1 VPVDLFALGVPAPDD
16 LPQPV
21 TTADHLPTPVSA
33 GDRVWTEEQ
42 RQAIERRG
50 GDLLLDAAAGSGKT
64 SVLVERFVRAVLEDG
79 VAVGEILTITF
90 TEKAAAE
97 LRDRIRLRL
106 RELGAD
112 EAARATE
119 TAFISTIHGF
129 CARVLRAHALA
140 AGLDPRF
147 EVLDRE
153 RCDPLAAGAFDD
165 ALSGL
170 ADDEGPALIELI
182 AAYTVPTLRVAIL
195 SAHEQLRSGGALAP
209 TLPAVGPLPGSEV
222 TATLHRAATVL
233 ARELGE
239 IDSPSGK
246 VVEALDRV
254 QRALTLGDPAA
265 VWPAE
270 LGGLMP
276 ARGGAALSTDACEAY
291 REALGEFRAAAAAHA
306 AVGVRDLL
314 DGLLGRFSTGYA
326 AAKAAVSGVDF
337 TDLELFT
344 RRLLAEDGELRE
356 RYRDRFA
363 AIMVDELQDTNRVQ
377 LELIESIAHENL
389 FTVGDAQQSIYGFRH
404 ADVELFRGR
413 GRRLAR
419 TGARETLRTNFRTR
433 PEIIDV
439 LNPAFAEAMGDDY
452 TPLRAGREPVGDDR
466 PHVELL
472 IADKGA
478 DWDLEGLASPWR
490 LAEARALARRVARLV
505 GDGAAPGEIVVLLRA
520 STDMRAYERALES
533 EGLATYVI
541 GGRGYWSHPQVLDLV
556 AYLRALANPRDEEP
570 LYGVLVSP
578 LVGLSL
584 DGLVILAA
592 AARRRGRDPWS
603 VLREGPP
610 AWEGI
615 DEADVSRLSRFAQW
629 FAGERARAARAGID
643 ELIDRALTLTG
654 YDLTMLALPGGRR
667 RLANV
672 RKLMR
677 LGRDHEAAHGPDL
690 RGFLALLADREAGRA
705 PENRE
710 GEAPVEG
717 EGLDAIR
724 LMTIHRAKGLEFP
737 IVCVADLGRSP
748 RPPSAILRVSDDGRL
763 GLRLAR
769 AGAGGRESALDYTAI
784 GDEVR
789 AAEEAEERRLFY
801 VAMTRA
807 RERLLLS
814 GAARLEGW
822 SEGNAKRVGGGP
834 IAWIAPA
841 FVPELGEVVTAGG
854 GDVHC
859 GEGQITV
866 TLEVPEDGEADGHGV
881 VVQSKV
887 PVPVVV
893 AVTGAVPAAAVPAPP
908 VDAPADPAFVPPPP
922 ALDTLS
928 YSALA
933 EYDRCGYRFYA
944 ERVLGLPGGEADGD
958 GDGDGDV
965 TTDVAAAAAAID
977 PADRHRGRRRGIL
990 AHALLER
997 LNFRRPVVASTDV
1010 VGAAAVRAGLTPRP
1024 GPAELDGLAVL
1035 VRRFAESPLCA
1046 RLGECIEVRREA
1058 RFAFPLDDDPRHPLV
1073 VGALDVLAREAGS
1086 GHERALV
1093 VDYKTD
1099 RLPRGFDPAAIVARD
1114 YAGQQLVYAI
1124 AALHA
1129 GAESVEVIHCFLEA
1143 PESPVSAHFTRAE
1156 LPQLRER
1163 LRARAAGVIARRFP
1177 VAPDPHRRLCAG
1189 CPAQGGL
1196 CSWPVQLTRRE
1207 SADTLF

>member
-1 VPVDLFALGVPAPDD
+1 MTTTSRGTVGVGQRA
-16 LPQPV
+16 
-21 TTADHLPTPVSA
+21 
-33 GDRVWTEEQ
+33 WTDEQ
-42 RQAIERRG
+42 RRAIERRG
-50 GDLLLDAAAGSGKT
+50 GDLLLDASAGSGKT

-112 EAARATE
+112 DAARATE

-129 CARVLRAHALA
+129 CARVLRTHALA

-195 SAHEQLRSGGALAP
+195 SAHEQLRSAGALAP
-209 TLPAVGPLPGSEV
+209 TLPGVGPLPGAEV
-222 TATLHRAATVL
+222 TVALHRAATAF

-239 IDSPSGK
+239 IKSPAGK

-254 QRALTLGDPAA
+254 QRALTLSDPAA

-270 LGGLMP
+270 LGGLVP
-276 ARGGAALSTDACEAY
+276 ARGGAALCTDACEVY
-291 REALGEFRAAAAAHA
+291 REALADFRAAAAAHA

-314 DGLLGRFSTGYA
+314 DALLGRFSAGYA
-326 AAKAAVSGVDF
+326 AAKVAVSGVDF
-337 TDLELFT
+337 NDLELFT
-344 RRLLAEDGELRE
+344 RRLLAQDGELRE

-377 LELIESIAHENL
+377 LELIESIARENL

-404 ADVELFRGR
+404 ADVELFRAR
-413 GRRLAR
+413 GRRLAL

-439 LNPAFAEAMGDDY
+439 LNPAFTEAMGDDY
-452 TPLRAGREPVGDDR
+452 TPLRAGREPAGDDR

-490 LAEARALARRVARLV
+490 LAEARALARRVAVLV

-592 AARRRGRDPWS
+592 DARRRGGDPWR
-603 VLREGPP
+603 VLREGPA

-615 DEADVSRLSRFAQW
+615 GEADVSRLSGFVRW
-629 FAGERARAARAGID
+629 FAGERDRAARVGID

-748 RPPSAILRVSDDGRL
+748 RPPSAVLRVSDAPFGAPGGRL

-769 AGAGGRESALDYTAI
+769 AGAGGRESALEYTAI

-814 GAARLEGW
+814 GAARVQGW
-822 SEGNAKRVGGGP
+822 PEGNPKRVGGGP

-841 FVPELGEVVTAGG
+841 FVPDLGEVVAAGG
-854 GDVHC
+854 GDVRC
-859 GEGQITV
+859 GEGRLTV
-866 TLEVPEDGEADGHGV
+866 AVEVPEDGEAGAGGGV
-881 VVQSKV
+881 PSSAD
-887 PVPVVV
+887 PGPPDV
-893 AVTGAVPAAAVPAPP
+893 APATIDAPLAVAPAPG
-908 VDAPADPAFVPPPP
+908 
-922 ALDTLS
+922 LDTLS

-933 EYDRCGYRFYA
+933 EYDRCSYRFYA
-944 ERVLGLPGGEADGD
+944 ERVLGLPGGEADAGD
-958 GDGDGDV
+958 
-965 TTDVAAAAAAID
+965 DVAGPTEAIE

-997 LNFRRPVVASTDV
+997 LNFHRPVVASTDV
-1010 VGAAAVRAGLTPRP
+1010 VGAAAVRAGLTPVP
-1024 GPAELDGLAVL
+1024 GPAELDGLAAL

-1046 RLGECIEVRREA
+1046 RLGDCTEVRREQ

-1073 VGALDVLAREAGS
+1073 VGALDVLAREADSDS
-1086 GHERALV
+1086 GRERALV

-1099 RLPRGFDPAAIVARD
+1099 RLPRGVDPAAIVARD

-1124 AALHA
+1124 AALHS
-1129 GAESVEVIHCFLEA
+1129 GAEAVEVIHCFLEA
-1143 PESPVSAHFTRAE
+1143 PGSPVSAHFTRAE
-1156 LPQLRER
+1156 LPQLRAR
-1163 LRARAAGVIARRFP
+1163 LRARAAGVIERRFP

-1196 CSWPVQLTRRE
+1196 CSWPVELTRRE

>member
-1 VPVDLFALGVPAPDD
+1 VVP
-16 LPQPV
+16 
-21 TTADHLPTPVSA
+21 TADHLSTPASA
-33 GDRVWTEEQ
+33 GQRVWTEEQ

-112 EAARATE
+112 DAARATE
-119 TAFISTIHGF
+119 SAFISTIHGF

-147 EVLDRE
+147 EVLDRD

-165 ALSGL
+165 ALQGL
-170 ADDEGPALIELI
+170 ADDDGPALIELI
-182 AAYTVPTLRVAIL
+182 AAYTVPTLRVAIM
-195 SAHEQLRSGGALAP
+195 SVHEQLRSGGALAP
-209 TLPAVGPLPGSEV
+209 ALPAVGPLPGAEV
-222 TATLHRAATVL
+222 TTTLHRAAAVL

-239 IDSPSGK
+239 IDSPAGK
-246 VVEALDRV
+246 VVEALERV
-254 QRALTLGDPAA
+254 QRSLALGDPAA

-270 LGGLMP
+270 LGGLVL
-276 ARGGAALSTDACEAY
+276 ARSGGALSTDACGAY
-291 REALGEFRAAAAAHA
+291 SEALGKFRAAAAAHA
-306 AVGVRDLL
+306 AAGVRDLL
-314 DGLLGRFSTGYA
+314 DALLSRFSAGYA
-326 AAKAAVSGVDF
+326 AAKTAVSGVDF

-344 RRLLAEDGELRE
+344 RRLLAQDGELRE

-404 ADVELFRGR
+404 ADVELFRAR
-413 GRRLAR
+413 GQRLAQ

-439 LNPAFAEAMGDDY
+439 LNPAFAQAMGDDY
-452 TPLRAGREPVGDDR
+452 TPLRAGRDPAGSDAPR
-466 PHVELL
+466 VELL

-478 DWDLEGLASPWR
+478 DWNLEGLASPWR
-490 LAEARALARRVARLV
+490 LAEARALARRVAVLV
-505 GDGAAPGEIVVLLRA
+505 GDGTAPGEIVVLLRA

-541 GGRGYWSHPQVLDLV
+541 GGRGYWSHPQVLDMV

-570 LYGVLVSP
+570 LYGVLASP

-592 AARRRGRDPWS
+592 AARRRGGDPWR
-603 VLREGPP
+603 VLRDGAD

-615 DEADVSRLSRFAQW
+615 GAADAERLSGFVRW

-690 RGFLALLADREAGRA
+690 RGFLALLADREAGRGVGGA
-705 PENRE
+705 ENRE

-724 LMTIHRAKGLEFP
+724 LMTIHRAKGLEFAV
-737 IVCVADLGRSP
+737 VCVADLGRSP
-748 RPPSAILRVSDDGRL
+748 RPPSAMLRVSGGAQGGRL

-769 AGAGGRESALDYTAI
+769 AGAGGRENALDYAAI
-784 GDEVR
+784 GDQLR

-814 GAARLEGW
+814 GAARLQGW
-822 SEGNAKRVGGGP
+822 LEGNPKRVGGGP

-841 FVPELGEVVTAGG
+841 FVPDLGEVVAAGG
-854 GDVHC
+854 GDVRC
-859 GEGQITV
+859 GEGQIAV
-866 TLEVPEDGEADGHGV
+866 ALEVPREDAGGEGG
-881 VVQSKV
+881 
-887 PVPVVV
+887 PVEGSAAKGAVMAPVVDGLAPAV
-893 AVTGAVPAAAVPAPP
+893 AATTVDPAGVIGPP
-908 VDAPADPAFVPPPP
+908 LSPADPPPG
-922 ALDTLS
+922 LDTLS

-933 EYDRCGYRFYA
+933 DYDRCGYRFYV
-944 ERVLGLPGGEADGD
+944 EWVLGLPGREADD
-958 GDGDGDV
+958 DV
-965 TTDVAAAAAAID
+965 MSVEGAAAAMTD
-977 PADRHRGRRRGIL
+977 PADRHRGRRRGVL

-997 LNFRRPVVASTDV
+997 LSFRRPVVSSTDV
-1010 VGAAAVRAGLTPRP
+1010 VGAAAVRAGLTPVP
-1024 GPAELDGLAVL
+1024 GPAELDGLAAL
-1035 VRRFAESPLCA
+1035 VRRFAASPLCT
-1046 RLGECIEVRREA
+1046 RLGECTEVRREQ

-1073 VGALDVLAREAGS
+1073 VGALDVLAREVDS

-1093 VDYKTD
+1093 VDYKTN
-1099 RLPRGFDPAAIVARD
+1099 RLPRGVDPATIVARD
-1114 YAGQQLVYAI
+1114 YAGQQLVYAV

-1129 GAESVEVIHCFLEA
+1129 GAEAVEVIHCFLEA

-1163 LRARAAGVIARRFP
+1163 LRTRAAGVLARRFP

-1196 CSWPVQLTRRE
+1196 CSWPVDLTRRE

>member
-1 VPVDLFALGVPAPDD
+1 VPIDVLAFGLPAPDD
-16 LPQPV
+16 LSQPM
-21 TTADHLPTPVSA
+21 TTADRLPPPTSA
-33 GDRVWTEEQ
+33 GARVWTEEQ

-64 SVLVERFVRAVLEDG
+64 SVLVERFVRSVLQDG
-79 VAVGEILTITF
+79 VAVGEILAITF

-97 LRDRIRLRL
+97 LRDRIRGRL

-112 EAARATE
+112 DAARATE
-119 TAFISTIHGF
+119 SAFISTIHGF

-153 RCDPLAAGAFDD
+153 RCDPLAAAAFDD
-165 ALSGL
+165 ALEGL
-170 ADDEGPALIELI
+170 AEDDGPALIELI
-182 AAYTVPTLRVAIL
+182 AAYTVPTLRTAIM

-209 TLPAVGPLPGSEV
+209 ALPAVGPLPGAEV
-222 TATLHRAATVL
+222 TAALHRAATVL

-239 IDSPSGK
+239 IDSPSAK
-246 VVEALDRV
+246 VVEGLDRV
-254 QRALTLGDPAA
+254 QQALALGDPAT

-270 LGGLMP
+270 LGGLGL
-276 ARGGAALSTDACEAY
+276 ARGGAALSSDACGAY
-291 REALGEFRAAAAAHA
+291 VEALGDFRAAAAAHA

-314 DGLLGRFSTGYA
+314 DALLRRFSAHYA
-326 AAKAAVSGVDF
+326 AAKAAISGVDF

-344 RRLLAEDGELRE
+344 RRLLAQDGELRE

-363 AIMVDELQDTNRVQ
+363 AIMVDELQDSNRVQ
-377 LELIESIAHENL
+377 LQLIESIAHHNL

-404 ADVELFRGR
+404 ADVELFRAR
-413 GRRLAR
+413 GQRLAQ
-419 TGARETLRTNFRTR
+419 TGARKTLRTNFRTR

-439 LNPAFAEAMGDDY
+439 LNPAFAEAMGDAY
-452 TPLRAGREPVGDDR
+452 TPLVAGREPAGDDSPR
-466 PHVELL
+466 VELL
-472 IADKGA
+472 ITDKGA

-490 LAEARALARRVARLV
+490 LAEARALARRVAVLV

-570 LYGVLVSP
+570 LYGVLASP

-592 AARRRGRDPWS
+592 AARLRGGDPWR
-603 VLREGPP
+603 VLRDGPG

-615 DEADVSRLSRFAQW
+615 GEADVERLSGFVGW
-629 FAGERARAARAGID
+629 FVGERARAARAGID

-677 LGRDHEAAHGPDL
+677 LGRDHEATRGPDL
-690 RGFLALLADREAGRA
+690 RGFLALLADREAGRGVSGA
-705 PENRE
+705 DSRE

-737 IVCVADLGRSP
+737 VVCVADLGRSP
-748 RPPSAILRVSDDGRL
+748 RPPSAMLRVSDDGRL

-784 GDEVR
+784 GEAVR

-814 GAARLEGW
+814 GAARLQGW
-822 SEGNAKRVGGGP
+822 LEGNPKRVGGGP

-841 FVPELGEVVTAGG
+841 FVPDLGEVVAAGG
-854 GDVHC
+854 GDVRC
-859 GEGQITV
+859 GEGQIAV
-866 TLEVPEDGEADGHGV
+866 AVEVPKDGEAGETEAVVDG
-881 VVQSKV
+881 SLA
-887 PVPVVV
+887 PPAAPDPP
-893 AVTGAVPAAAVPAPP
+893 AVGAAAVAAPP
-908 VDAPADPAFVPPPP
+908 ASAPAS

-933 EYDRCGYRFYA
+933 EYDRCAYRFYA
-944 ERVLGLPGGEADGD
+944 ERVLGLPGREADD
-958 GDGDGDV
+958 DV
-965 TTDVAAAAAAID
+965 MSVVGASAVAID

-997 LNFRRPVVASTDV
+997 LSFRRPVVASTDV
-1010 VGAAAVRAGLTPRP
+1010 VGAAAVRAGLTPLP
-1024 GPAELDGLAVL
+1024 GPAELDGLAAL
-1035 VRRFAESPLCA
+1035 VRRFAGSPLCA
-1046 RLGECIEVRREA
+1046 RLGDCTEVRREQ
-1058 RFAFPLDDDPRHPLV
+1058 RFAFPLDNDPRHPLV
-1073 VGALDVLAREAGS
+1073 VGALDVLAREVGS
-1086 GHERALV
+1086 EPPERALV

-1099 RLPRGFDPAAIVARD
+1099 RLPRGVDPAAIVARD
-1114 YAGQQLVYAI
+1114 YAGQQLVYAV

-1129 GAESVEVIHCFLEA
+1129 GAAAVEVIHCFLEA

-1163 LRARAAGVIARRFP
+1163 LRTRAAGVLARRFP

-1196 CSWPVQLTRRE
+1196 CSWPIDLTRRE

>member
-1 VPVDLFALGVPAPDD
+1 
-16 LPQPV
+16 V
-21 TTADHLPTPVSA
+21 TTADRRPTPTGA
-33 GDRVWTEEQ
+33 GQRVWTEEQ

-119 TAFISTIHGF
+119 SAFISTIHGF

-153 RCDPLAAGAFDD
+153 RCDPLAAEAFDD
-165 ALSGL
+165 ALQGL
-170 ADDEGPALIELI
+170 ADDDGPALIELI
-182 AAYTVPTLRVAIL
+182 AAYTVPTLRAAVM
-195 SAHEQLRSGGALAP
+195 SVHEQLRSGGALAP
-209 TLPAVGPLPGSEV
+209 ALPAVGPLPGGEV
-222 TATLHRAATVL
+222 AVALHRAAAAL
-233 ARELGE
+233 AREFGE
-239 IDSPSGK
+239 IDAPAGK
-246 VVEALDRV
+246 VAEALDRV
-254 QRALTLGDPAA
+254 QRALALGDPAA

-270 LGGLMP
+270 LGGLVLG
-276 ARGGAALSTDACEAY
+276 RGGPALSTDACGAY
-291 REALGEFRAAAAAHA
+291 SEALGEFRAAAAAHA

-314 DGLLGRFSTGYA
+314 DALLGRFSAGFA

-344 RRLLAEDGELRE
+344 RRLLAQDGELRE

-404 ADVELFRGR
+404 ADVELFRAR
-413 GRRLAR
+413 GQRLAR

-452 TPLRAGREPVGDDR
+452 TPLRAGREPAGDDA
-466 PHVELL
+466 PLVELL

-478 DWDLEGLASPWR
+478 DWNLEGLASPWR
-490 LAEARALARRVARLV
+490 LAEARALARRVAVLV
-505 GDGAAPGEIVVLLRA
+505 GDGAALGEIVVLLRA

-570 LYGVLVSP
+570 LYGVLASP

-592 AARRRGRDPWS
+592 AARRRGGDPWR
-603 VLREGPP
+603 VLRDG
-610 AWEGI
+610 ATGWEGI
-615 DEADVSRLSRFAQW
+615 GAADAERLSGFVGW

-677 LGRDHEAAHGPDL
+677 LGRDHEAVHGPDL
-690 RGFLALLADREAGRA
+690 RGFLALLADREAGRGVGGA
-705 PENRE
+705 DSRE

-724 LMTIHRAKGLEFP
+724 LMTIHRAKGLEFAV
-737 IVCVADLGRSP
+737 VCVADLGRSP
-748 RPPSAILRVSDDGRL
+748 RPPSAMLRVSDDTAFGSQGGRL

-769 AGAGGRESALDYTAI
+769 AGAGGRENALDYTAI
-784 GDEVR
+784 GEQLR

-814 GAARLEGW
+814 GAARLQGW
-822 SEGNAKRVGGGP
+822 LEGNPKRVGGGP

-841 FVPELGEVVTAGG
+841 FVPDLGEVVAAGG
-854 GDVHC
+854 GDVRC

-866 TLEVPEDGEADGHGV
+866 ALEVPEDEPAGET
-881 VVQSKV
+881 
-887 PVPVVV
+887 V
-893 AVTGAVPAAAVPAPP
+893 AVAVGAVGPSAAPVSPAVPAAAV
-908 VDAPADPAFVPPPP
+908 DAPLAVPAVPAVPAP

-933 EYDRCGYRFYA
+933 EYDRCGYRFYV
-944 ERVLGLPGGEADGD
+944 EWVLGLPGKEADD
-958 GDGDGDV
+958 DV
-965 TTDVAAAAAAID
+965 MSVVDVAAARID

-997 LNFRRPVVASTDV
+997 LSFRRPVVASTEV
-1010 VGAAAVRAGLTPRP
+1010 AAAAAVRAGLTPVP
-1024 GPAELDGLAVL
+1024 GPAELDGLAAL
-1035 VRRFAESPLCA
+1035 VRRFAASPLCA
-1046 RLGECIEVRREA
+1046 RLGRCTEVRPEQ
-1058 RFAFPLDDDPRHPLV
+1058 RFAFPLDDDPGHPLV
-1073 VGALDVLAREAGS
+1073 VGALDVLAREVRS

-1099 RLPRGFDPAAIVARD
+1099 RLARGVDPAAIVARD

-1129 GAESVEVIHCFLEA
+1129 GAEAVEVIHCFLDA
-1143 PESPVSAHFTRAE
+1143 PESPVSALFTRAE

-1163 LRARAAGVIARRFP
+1163 LRIRAAGVIARRFP

-1196 CSWPVQLTRRE
+1196 CSWPIDLTRRE